1 MSGYCDIVS
10 DVMSICKI
18 VDVVFRNDILLY
30 DVKSE
35 TTQCKH
41 LFLNNYCFNRHFFM
55 MSEPQQHITK
65 RSFLN
70 HNCCQ

>member
-1 MSGYCDIVS
+1 MEWIHTHQFYTHWKNQTSSLLAHSDIVS

-35 TTQCKH
+35 TTTCKTPVFEQ
-41 LFLNNYCFNRHFFM
+41 LL
-55 MSEPQQHITK
+55 
-65 RSFLN
+65 L
-70 HNCCQ
+70 

>member
-35 TTQCKH
+35 TAPCNTPVFEQ
-41 LFLNNYCFNRHFFM
+41 LLLSQTFFYDVRGTTTHYKTLIF
-55 MSEPQQHITK
+55 EP
-65 RSFLN
+65 
-70 HNCCQ
+70 